1 MQLLKPYL
9 PATDA
14 DKNKKPYCEGGA
26 YFALGLIH
34 ANRGWT
40 DGGKM
45 VEFLLNKVRGTRN
58 NTVLHGACL
67 GLSTAAMATGGEAI
81 QKALTNTLLQT
92 DDAVAGEAAAYG
104 LGLVNVGRGTAASA
118 QIEQMLSYA
127 HSTKH
132 EKIIRGLSL
141 GVALI
146 MYVVFEIISLSMYFN
161 HILLVPLI
169 HVIRNSLEHMYT
181 RKSQT
186 STQSNTGTVRRK
198 SRMRWSS
205 RCFETRIILFDME
218 VASQLQWRT
227 AEHRTTMRSEDC
239 FMLL

>member
-1 MQLLKPYL
+1 
-9 PATDA
+9 
-14 DKNKKPYCEGGA
+14 
-26 YFALGLIH
+26 
-34 ANRGWT
+34 
-40 DGGKM
+40 M

-161 HILLVPLI
+161 HIIFSCYHENYTQITRTPT
-169 HVIRNSLEHMYT
+169 LEHRYRSM
-181 RKSQT
+181 
-186 STQSNTGTVRRK
+186 
-198 SRMRWSS
+198 
-205 RCFETRIILFDME
+205 
-218 VASQLQWRT
+218 QLRY
-227 AEHRTTMRSEDC
+227 DPC
-239 FMLL
+239 

>member
-146 MYVVFEIISLSMYFN
+146 MYVVLVCPSTLNRISINTFE
-161 HILLVPLI
+161 H
-169 HVIRNSLEHMYT
+169 
-181 RKSQT
+181 
-186 STQSNTGTVRRK
+186 TGTVRRK
-198 SRMRWSS
+198 SRMR
-205 RCFETRIILFDME
+205 
-218 VASQLQWRT
+218 
-227 AEHRTTMRSEDC
+227 
-239 FMLL
+239 

>member
-1 MQLLKPYL
+1 
-9 PATDA
+9 
-14 DKNKKPYCEGGA
+14 
-26 YFALGLIH
+26 
-34 ANRGWT
+34 
-40 DGGKM
+40 M

-146 MYVVFEIISLSMYFN
+146 MYVVVCPSTLNRISIIYYLYHSFTSSEI
-161 HILLVPLI
+161 H
-169 HVIRNSLEHMYT
+169 
-181 RKSQT
+181 
-186 STQSNTGTVRRK
+186 SNTCTLENHKHQHTRTQVRSGG
-198 SRMRWSS
+198 SRG
-205 RCFETRIILFDME
+205 C
-218 VASQLQWRT
+218 VG
-227 AEHRTTMRSEDC
+227 
-239 FMLL
+239 